1 MEFLSR
7 NSANLGDRVFRC
19 NTLQNPLA
27 FYDGKAFNAI
37 DIASVSDSFTSKSEG
52 IYLRDKSIVS
62 VGLKKSGDEEK
73 FVGFRPDEVQDG
85 SEQFEMSLEKVEID
99 GNKKSIDLTDMS
111 SEMISGSPS
120 ISSNKVYVTVY
131 GGTDGTTYN
140 LRLRVVTT
148 NGDQIEDD
156 LDVVVIQKGQ

>member
-27 FYDGKAFNAI
+27 FYNGKAFNAI
-37 DIASVSDSFTSKSEG
+37 DIASVSGATIWNG
-52 IYLRDKSIVS
+52 T
-62 VGLKKSGDEEK
+62 
-73 FVGFRPDEVQDG
+73 
-85 SEQFEMSLEKVEID
+85 
-99 GNKKSIDLTDMS
+99 TDMS
-111 SEMISGSPS
+111 SEMISGTPS

-131 GGTDGTTYN
+131 GGTDGVTYN